1 MPVEALV
8 LSVGREALWVSL
20 LVAAPVLVLSVVV
33 GVAVSV
39 FQAAT
44 QISEQTLVFVP
55 KIIATLVALALF
67 GPWMLT
73 VLVRFT
79 ARLYEQVPQFIR

>member
-1 MPVEALV
+1 M

>member
-1 MPVEALV
+1 V

-73 VLVRFT
+73 MLMRFT
-79 ARLYEQVPQFIR
+79 ARLYEQIPQFIR

>member
-1 MPVEALV
+1 M

-55 KIIATLVALALF
+55 KIVATLVALALF

-73 VLVRFT
+73 MLVRFT
-79 ARLYEQVPQFIR
+79 ARLYEQIPQFIR